1 MTPTTTQNQTIE
13 IREATSGAERAQAA
27 GVWLRGGGS
36 RGSDAPSAPVL
47 VAYVDGTPRAVAQV
61 HTNRFG
67 VLGLRRFFVIPEVD
81 RTAIHDAFVDY
92 AQRGEEA
99 PREHSLRASATPDAI
114 PVLLK
119 RFTAQDETVRKA
131 VRETLIVLSGKDLGD
146 NKRDWERWWAEQRL

>member
-1 MTPTTTQNQTIE
+1 MTPTTTENQTIE

-27 GVWLRGGGS
+27 GVWLRVGGS

-67 VLGLRRFFVIPEVD
+67 VLGLRRFFVIPDVD

-99 PREHSLRASATPDAI
+99 PREHSLQASATKMPFSGAALSRRPALTTDAPSRSR
-114 PVLLK
+114 PVS
-119 RFTAQDETVRKA
+119 RSRV
-131 VRETLIVLSGKDLGD
+131 VG
-146 NKRDWERWWAEQRL
+146 